1 MGTVEVE
8 ISSRYRSRAVG
19 VPWPHRGL
27 PLGAGGGSAATAAFF
42 TLLRTFMVSTFDPTG
57 SVSLL
62 RVLLVDNRPERR
74 ELIRHLVQGTGLA
87 GIEVVG
93 EAGSGAE
100 AVELLDQAE
109 CDVAVVEIQ
118 MPVNQG
124 LETIA
129 ALRRR
134 SSALRIVVC
143 SFHGDPATK
152 ELALGGGAD
161 VYLDKPVN
169 SESFKSLLRQFFPD
183 ARTAP
188 DARPQEQPQPIGG

>member
-1 MGTVEVE
+1 
-8 ISSRYRSRAVG
+8 
-19 VPWPHRGL
+19 
-27 PLGAGGGSAATAAFF
+27 
-42 TLLRTFMVSTFDPTG
+42 MVSTIDSTG

-87 GIEVVG
+87 EIEVG

-100 AVELLDQAE
+100 AVELLDRAD

-124 LETIA
+124 LEAIA

-169 SESFKSLLRQFFPD
+169 SESFKSVLRQFFPD

-188 DARPQEQPQPIGG
+188 AARPQEQPQPIGG

>member
-1 MGTVEVE
+1 
-8 ISSRYRSRAVG
+8 
-19 VPWPHRGL
+19 
-27 PLGAGGGSAATAAFF
+27 
-42 TLLRTFMVSTFDPTG
+42 MVSTFDSTG

-62 RVLLVDNRPERR
+62 RVLLVDTRPERR
-74 ELIRHLVQGTGLA
+74 ELIRNLVQGTGLA
-87 GIEVVG
+87 GLDVG

-100 AVELLDQAE
+100 AVELLDRADR
-109 CDVAVVEIQ
+109 DVAVVEIQ

-143 SFHGDPATK
+143 SFHRDSATK

-161 VYLDKPVN
+161 VYLDKPVS
-169 SESFKSLLRQFFPD
+169 SESFKSVLRQFFPE
-183 ARTAP
+183 ARTVP
-188 DARPQEQPQPIGG
+188 DARPQEQPQPTAG

>member
-1 MGTVEVE
+1 
-8 ISSRYRSRAVG
+8 
-19 VPWPHRGL
+19 
-27 PLGAGGGSAATAAFF
+27 
-42 TLLRTFMVSTFDPTG
+42 MVSTFESTG
-57 SVSLL
+57 AASLL
-62 RVLLVDNRPERR
+62 RVLLVDARPERR

-87 GIEVVG
+87 GIEVG

-100 AVELLDQAE
+100 AVELLDRAD

-124 LETIA
+124 LEAIA

-143 SFHGDPATK
+143 SFHSDPATK

-169 SESFKSLLRQFFPD
+169 SDIFKSVLRQFFPE
-183 ARTAP
+183 AQTVP
-188 DARPQEQPQPIGG
+188 DARPQEQPQPTGG